1 MEMSV
6 LAQFK
11 DLDMAAS
18 ESLAAVGAAFGTGAA
33 GMAAIGA
40 WKKCYAQSKTA
51 PFLLLAFVGAP
62 LTQIIYGMIL
72 MGRISEAAAQGSYF
86 WGTGILGGLAMG
98 ASAMMQGKAGASGAD
113 ALAETGKGFVN
124 YFIVLGIIETVALFV
139 MAFLLGRVG

>member
-11 DLDMAAS
+11 DLGMAAS
-18 ESLAAVGAAFGTGAA
+18 VSLAAVGSAFGTGAA

-72 MGRISEAAAQGSYF
+72 MGKISEAAAGGSYF

-139 MAFLLGRVG
+139 MAFLLGKVG

>member
-11 DLDMAAS
+11 DLGMAAS
-18 ESLAAVGAAFGTGAA
+18 VSLAAVGSAFGTGAA

-72 MGRISEAAAQGSYF
+72 MNKISAAAAGGSFF

-98 ASAMMQGKAGASGAD
+98 ASAMMQGRAGASGAD

-124 YFIVLGIIETVALFV
+124 YFIVLGIIETVAMFV
-139 MAFLLGRVG
+139 MALLLGKVG

>member
-11 DLDMAAS
+11 DLGMAAS
-18 ESLAAVGAAFGTGAA
+18 VSLAAVGSAFGTGAA

-72 MGRISEAAAQGSYF
+72 MNKISAAAAGGSFF

-139 MAFLLGRVG
+139 MAFLLGKVG